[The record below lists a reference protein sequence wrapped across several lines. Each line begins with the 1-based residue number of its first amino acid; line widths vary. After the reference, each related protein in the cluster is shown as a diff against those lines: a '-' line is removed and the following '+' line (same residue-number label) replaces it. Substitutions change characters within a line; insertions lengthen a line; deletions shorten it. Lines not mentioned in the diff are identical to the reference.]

1 MSGNSIGRVFVV
13 TTFGESHGTALGVV
27 VDGCPPGIGLSKE
40 DIQKELARR
49 RPGQSQLTTPRSEP
63 DQVEILSG
71 VFEGKTTGT
80 PIALLI
86 RNRDVDSSAYQELK
100 ELFRPGHGDFTYWKK
115 YGIRDWRGG
124 GRASGRE
131 TVARVAGG
139 AVAKR
144 VLAEFGIK
152 VYAGVV
158 QVGGIRAEKFI
169 PQEIEKNPL
178 RCPDPDKAKE
188 MIELVEKVRAEGDS
202 VGGVVEV
209 RAVGVPAGLGEPVF
223 DKLEADLG
231 KALLSIGAVKGVEF
245 GDGFKMA
252 ERRGSENSDPFINDG
267 GRIRTLYNRAGG
279 ILAGIS
285 TGEEIIIRLA
295 VKPTSS
301 IALEQKTVD
310 KEGKPR
316 KFQIKG
322 RHDPCICPR
331 LVPVAEAMCA
341 IVLADHLL
349 RQRAQ
354 AGKI

>member
-1 MSGNSIGRVFVV
+1 MAGNSIGRVFVV

-27 VDGCPPGIGLSKE
+27 VDGCPPGISLSKE

-71 VFEGKTTGT
+71 VFEGKTLGT

-86 RNRDVDSSAYQELK
+86 KNQDVDSSPYEK
-100 ELFRPGHGDFTYWKK
+100 IKDLFRPGHADYTFWKK

-139 AVAKR
+139 AVAKK

-158 QVGGIRAEKFI
+158 QVGVIRAEKFI
-169 PQEIEKNPL
+169 PEEIEKNPI

-188 MIELVEKVRAEGDS
+188 MIELVEQVRSEGDS
-202 VGGVVEV
+202 IGGVVEV
-209 RAVGVPAGLGEPVF
+209 RALGVPCGLGEPVF
-223 DKLEADLG
+223 DKLDAELA
-231 KALLSIGAVKGVEF
+231 KAMMSIGAVKGVEF

-252 ERRGSENSDPFINDG
+252 ERRGSENADPFINDSG
-267 GRIRTLYNRAGG
+267 VIRTRYNRAGG
-279 ILAGIS
+279 ILGGIS

-301 IALEQKTVD
+301 IALEQETVD
-310 KEGKPR
+310 IEGKPR
-316 KFQIKG
+316 KFKIEG

-331 LVPVAEAMCA
+331 LVVVAEAMCA
-341 IVLADHLL
+341 IVLVDHLL

-354 AGKI
+354 CGRI